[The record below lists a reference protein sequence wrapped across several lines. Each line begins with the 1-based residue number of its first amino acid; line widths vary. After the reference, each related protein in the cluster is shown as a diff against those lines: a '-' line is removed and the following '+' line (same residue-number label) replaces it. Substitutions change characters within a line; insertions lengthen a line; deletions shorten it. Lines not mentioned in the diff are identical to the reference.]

1 MSAFD
6 PVTLLATRVSLR
18 WLTPEDA
25 PAIFDLFSHP
35 EVTRFLSRP
44 AMVEREQATQL
55 LKDILAGYD
64 NGDCLQL
71 GIERRDSRALIGT
84 CTLMHFHRTSRRAE
98 LGYVLGRP
106 HWGAGLMHEALQA
119 FVGYA
124 FDCLA
129 LNRLEADIDPRNHAS
144 ARSLGRLGFVK
155 EGHLRERWVVAGEV
169 SDTGFYGLLRNDWM
183 KAQAQSESKRLKDDR
198 QHVSA

>member
-6 PVTLLATRVSLR
+6 PVTLLAKRISLR
-18 WLTPEDA
+18 WMTPEDA

-44 AMVEREQATQL
+44 ATVEREQATQL
-55 LKDILAGYD
+55 VEDILAGYD

-84 CTLMHFHRTSRRAE
+84 CTLMHFHRTSLRAE

-106 HWGAGLMHEALQA
+106 HWGAGLMHDALQRS
-119 FVGYA
+119 
-124 FDCLA
+124 LA
-129 LNRLEADIDPRNHAS
+129 TPSIALRSIDPRPTSIHEIMLQRVRWGAS
-144 ARSLGRLGFVK
+144 AS
-155 EGHLRERWVVAGEV
+155 
-169 SDTGFYGLLRNDWM
+169 
-183 KAQAQSESKRLKDDR
+183 SKRGICA
-198 QHVSA
+198 SAG